1 MQNAPVINLTTYAS
15 LKENLAEILPELKAA
30 FIEDAFIL
38 LDQIKD
44 NLIGGDTTVI
54 MTAAHTL
61 KSSASNMGA
70 DQLAEYCMKIE
81 QDPAGNTE
89 DIAALHQK
97 AQIEMLA
104 VQTFLDELD

>member
-1 MQNAPVINLTTYAS
+1 MRNTPVINLTTYAS
-15 LKENLAEILPELKAA
+15 LKENLAEILPELKEA
-30 FIEDAFIL
+30 FIEDGLIL

-44 NLIGGDTTVI
+44 NLNQGDSTVI

-81 QDPAGNTE
+81 DRLLKLNHVLPTLLQLNLQF
-89 DIAALHQK
+89 LHCK
-97 AQIEMLA
+97 SLH
-104 VQTFLDELD
+104 L

>member
-1 MQNAPVINLTTYAS
+1 MRNTPVINLTTYAS
-15 LKENLAEILPELKAA
+15 LKENLAEILPELKEA
-30 FIEDAFIL
+30 FIEDGLIL

-44 NLIGGDTTVI
+44 NLNQGDSTVI

-81 QDPAGNTE
+81 EDPLGNAE

-97 AQIEMLA
+97 AQIEMQA
-104 VQTFLDELD
+104 VQTTLAELD